1 MIHNFSQDRFSPQD
15 KQAIS
20 RKLPP
25 ELSCPKVCRPTR
37 ARLYSGIPPS
47 FPFRNYGVQF
57 TIFLQNCGLLF
68 PLNRLIG
75 NWHPVL
81 FLRRMGKGMGHSCL
95 DAFFVH

>member
-1 MIHNFSQDRFSPQD
+1 MGSQFLSRQVPPD

-47 FPFRNYGVQF
+47 FPFSNYGVQL
-57 TIFLQNCGLLF
+57 TVYSYRLRVALS
-68 PLNRLIG
+68 PEHANRQLS
-75 NWHPVL
+75 HPVL
-81 FLRRMGKGMGHSCL
+81 FLHRLGKEMGP
-95 DAFFVH
+95 